1 MLYYYCKSAGYDPKK
16 DFNSIH
22 TTVITYSKFLSCHLA
37 MITNLR
43 LIEIY
48 SDRVTCLLT
57 DRNVL

>member
-22 TTVITYSKFLSCHLA
+22 ITVITYAKFLSCHLA

-48 SDRVTCLLT
+48 SD
-57 DRNVL
+57 